1 MRRAAALAL
10 LLVAACSGRS
20 APTPDDPTPRAP
32 DLTGRRVMLLP
43 AQALPGSL
51 TSTAEEAVAGLDGE
65 LAYWL
70 GERAPRVQWVFP
82 PELDRALARSPSLD
96 IQIRGLAVSAFYR
109 GEVKNIGDPL
119 FGDLRRLGALVDA
132 RYALVPVGAGEFET
146 EGGRRVEL
154 RVALID
160 TLGGSV
166 LWYGAIAGETG
177 PSGDAA
183 LAASAAQALA
193 AALVQ

>member
-1 MRRAAALAL
+1 
-10 LLVAACSGRS
+10 
-20 APTPDDPTPRAP
+20 
-32 DLTGRRVMLLP
+32 MLLP
-43 AQALPGSL
+43 AQALPGSV

-65 LAYWL
+65 IAYWL

-82 PELDRALARSPSLD
+82 PDLDRALARSPSLD

-109 GEVKNIGDPL
+109 GQVKNIGDPL

-132 RYALVPVGAGEFET
+132 RYALVPVGAGEFDV

-166 LWYGAIAGETG
+166 LWYGAIAGATG
-177 PSGDAA
+177 PAGDAA